1 MRGNQISP
9 PALPLTEKEKIRKLE
24 DLSRSR
30 SSIPHPLPRSSS
42 PSHIMRIFLD
52 RLFLVLVLFFSPV
65 TAIGT
70 SCFKV
75 VSALVSRPGYL
86 FDKFQSEICD
96 AGCQPT
102 VPHWDLW
109 TRNNTFVPAVRSLVQ
124 RMNVP
129 HKEEALLKMGDN
141 VALSIKESCGPMLG
155 GGVHICSDSETLAGF
170 GNCFKRNFLKASIK
184 HLPALIPMASDESCK
199 EQLRFLEGDELW
211 DTTIPQNMR
220 DYAKVCGSL
229 GPYDHDEL

>member
-1 MRGNQISP
+1 MATIQIHCRRHVVYKKTSIDLGLLVLILPSSRMMRFS
-9 PALPLTEKEKIRKLE
+9 
-24 DLSRSR
+24 
-30 SSIPHPLPRSSS
+30 
-42 PSHIMRIFLD
+42 LD
-52 RLFLVLVLFFSPV
+52 RLFLVLILLFSPV
-65 TAIGT
+65 TALGT

-75 VSALVSRPGYL
+75 VSALVSRPAYL

-96 AGCQPT
+96 VGCQPT

-129 HKEEALLKMGDN
+129 HKEEALLKMGDD
-141 VALSIKESCGPMLG
+141 VALNIKESCGPMLG

-184 HLPALIPMASDESCK
+184 HLPALIPMASEESCK
-199 EQLRFLEGDELW
+199 EQLRFLESDELW
-211 DTTIPQNMR
+211 DITIPQNMR
-220 DYAKVCGSL
+220 DYAKACDSL
-229 GPYDHDEL
+229 GPNDHDEL